1 MYLLIAMKKRNTRLP
16 RIKQLPSG
24 SYTARIYAGK
34 DPDGKSIV
42 ESITRA
48 TYAEVQL
55 ELAARKA
62 DKRAART
69 GQGRTVRD
77 MMNDYIDR
85 RAAVLSPATI
95 RSYRGIVRNN
105 LQELLDVKLSALSQN
120 LVQSVVNDEA
130 RRVAPKTVRNAY
142 GLFSASLADEM
153 PDVTFN
159 IRMPQ
164 KERSTVRIPTEQ
176 EIRRIM
182 QAAAGTD
189 MEIPVLLGACCG
201 MRRSE
206 IAALTWRDVDLYDG
220 IISIHQALVLG
231 DDKEYHTKTTK
242 TRAGTRTIKLFP
254 AVVDALN
261 AAKPDGAEPGDRI
274 TINPADITSRW
285 RWVVKKAGVRQY
297 RFHDLRHYLISVML
311 SLNVPK
317 KYIADYV
324 GHETENMID
333 QVYGHIMASKKS
345 SVQDQLQ
352 SYFSGVFGKN

>member
-120 LVQSVVNDEA
+120 LVQSAVSDEA

-261 AAKPDGAEPGDRI
+261 AAKPDGADLGDRI

-285 RWVVKKAGVRQY
+285 RWVIKKAGVRQY